1 MLVKS
6 TPIFDVVRLCASMYL
21 VAHRGA
27 FMEKSY
33 KRVNVMI
40 LEEQYDALTARE
52 LNVSGLIR
60 DLLGDYLSR
69 STIILQVSDETRRVY
84 DRIVSN
90 TGASDADIEVHLR
103 TALASVL
110 KGKIEEMQ
118 SLHETLVA
126 EQLQRDGDG

>member
-1 MLVKS
+1 
-6 TPIFDVVRLCASMYL
+6 
-21 VAHRGA
+21 
-27 FMEKSY
+27 MEKSY